1 MQSIEELERQRSHL
15 YQDLAQSGDLR
26 RGSVG
31 VTYRRC
37 GRANCACADPDHPGH
52 GPRHRLTRSVDGKTE
67 SKQLHP
73 GPELEKVTREVA
85 NYRRFVA
92 LSQQIV
98 DVNEQICEARP
109 VAALA
114 ADQPPAGTEGKKRGS
129 SRSSKRISPPR

>member
-1 MQSIEELERQRSHL
+1 MQTIEELERQRSHL

-37 GRANCACADPDHPGH
+37 GRANCACAEPDHPGH

-98 DVNEQICEARP
+98 AVNEQICEARP

-114 ADQPPAGTEGKKRGS
+114 ADQPPAGTEGKKKGS
-129 SRSSKRISPPR
+129 SRSSMRSSPPR